1 MGMANWHSFLTGGHL
16 KFPLENVIIETK
28 QKYLLLVF
36 KLELMHLKAL
46 RTPWKT
52 IFHDYKPW
60 KCLLSIK

>member
-46 RTPWKT
+46 RTP
-52 IFHDYKPW
+52 
-60 KCLLSIK
+60 